1 MEQKH
6 TRPPGYNRALY
17 RNLLARSDQ
26 YRLSL
31 PGKYLDWVG
40 HSFGGNPG
48 FLFLALEEHEMS
60 AAQSERRV
68 RASEYMHWAKT
79 SSRARFNLTT
89 SGLANLKLEVLQ
101 VALEDLEIT
110 GETGYGYPPLI
121 SSLAER
127 FRVDVSSVV
136 TAAGTSFANHLA
148 LAALINPGDE
158 ILFESPA
165 YEPLLATA
173 EYLGATV
180 KRFERRFE
188 NGFAV
193 LPHEIEFHLSPRTRL
208 IVITNFHNP
217 SGVMTDNQTLKQ
229 VGELASKNNA
239 RVLVD
244 EVYLEMLFAD
254 APQTAFHLGNQF
266 VVTSSLTKAF
276 GLSGLRCGWILAEP
290 ELAHRMWRLNDLFAA
305 TPVHPGERLSVVA
318 LKQLPGIAARAQR
331 RLDKHRGLLNQFLDS
346 RDDLEA
352 IRPAFGSIMFPR
364 VKSQSSERL
373 LDLLREKYE
382 TSVVPGS
389 FFEMPAHFR
398 IGMGG
403 DSESFSEGL
412 DRLGQALDDM
422 RR

>member
-1 MEQKH
+1 
-6 TRPPGYNRALY
+6 
-17 RNLLARSDQ
+17 
-26 YRLSL
+26 
-31 PGKYLDWVG
+31 
-40 HSFGGNPG
+40 
-48 FLFLALEEHEMS
+48 
-60 AAQSERRV
+60 
-68 RASEYMHWAKT
+68 MHWAKT
-79 SSRARFNLTT
+79 SSRARFNLAT
-89 SGLANLKLEVLQ
+89 SGLANLKLEELQ
-101 VALEDLEIT
+101 VVLADLEIT
-110 GETGYGYPPLI
+110 GETGYGYPPLK

-136 TAAGTSFANHLA
+136 TTAGTSFANHLA

-193 LPHEIEFHLSPRTRL
+193 LPHEIEFQLSPRTRL

-254 APQTAFHLGNQF
+254 TPQTAFHLGNQF

-318 LKQLPGIAARAQR
+318 LKQLPDIAARAQR